1 VKDDPT
7 ELNVAVVDDDELVR
21 STITAYLEDSGYKVS
36 TAANGQEGLELY
48 EQLQPDI
55 VLLDLRMPIMDG
67 FALLQ
72 AVRQRSPEVPII
84 VISGTGVI
92 CEAINAMK
100 MGAWDFITKPIQD
113 MEVLDHVLE
122 RALER
127 RRLMRENRR
136 YQERLEEMVE
146 EKTRQLEDE
155 LRARLEAEEK
165 FQRAQRMEAIGQLA
179 SGIAHDFNNVL
190 TAIRGNAELARL
202 EVDGSGVAAKMLE
215 EIQLASSRAT
225 DLTRKL
231 LSFGRRGATHARIDV
246 NAICSEVAAMIRPML
261 DRNIDIELRLA
272 DEPLWVQGDAT
283 ALHSV
288 LLNLVVN
295 ARDAMP
301 DGGRLSLMTELLGHP
316 AGREVDGGAE
326 SWVKLSVADTGCG
339 MDEET
344 CKHMFEPFYTTKDQG
359 KGTGL
364 GLVAVLDCVQN
375 HDGQLTVK
383 SRPGEGSTFEVRL
396 PAASAGRPKPTKR
409 SEILSNP
416 ESGSANILIVDD
428 EEIIRNYASRVL
440 RRLGYAVWEAADGLD
455 ALRKLESVEPGF
467 DVVLLD
473 MNMPRAGGTEILDHI
488 PECSPRSRVVICTG
502 YADSAFRKETP
513 PCVAGFLAKPFGMA
527 EVKEAVVRALSSPH
541 SLP

>member
-1 VKDDPT
+1 MKDDPT

-21 STITAYLEDSGYKVS
+21 STIAAYLEDSGYGVS
-36 TAANGQEGLELY
+36 TAANGQEGVELY

-55 VLLDLRMPIMDG
+55 VLLDLRMPVMDG

-72 AVRQRSPEVPII
+72 EIRCRSAEVPII

-92 CEAINAMK
+92 SEAITAMK

-113 MEVLDHVLE
+113 MAVLDHVLE

-127 RRLMRENRR
+127 RGLMRENRR
-136 YQERLEEMVE
+136 YQEQLEEMVE
-146 EKTRQLEDE
+146 EKTRQLEEE
-155 LRARLEAEEK
+155 LRGRLEAEEK

-202 EVDGSGVAAKMLE
+202 EIGDGREAARMLD
-215 EIQLASSRAT
+215 EIQLASSRAA

-231 LSFGRRGATHARIDV
+231 LSFGRPSATHARVDV
-246 NAICSEVAAMIRPML
+246 NAVCSEVAGMIRPML
-261 DRNIDIELRLA
+261 DRNIDIQLRLA
-272 DEPLWVQGDAT
+272 DEPLWVQGDAS
-283 ALHSV
+283 ALHST

-301 DGGRLSLMTELLGHP
+301 QGGQLILATESLNHSADR
-316 AGREVDGGAE
+316 AGSEADN
-326 SWVKLSVADTGCG
+326 WVKLSVLDTGCG

-344 CKHMFEPFYTTKDQG
+344 RKHMFEPFYTTKGQG

-375 HDGQLTVK
+375 HEGQVTVK
-383 SRPGEGSTFEVRL
+383 SRPGEGSTFEIRL
-396 PAASAGRPKPTKR
+396 PAASAGRAKPTKR
-409 SEILSNP
+409 SEILPNP

-440 RRLGYAVWEAADGLD
+440 RRLGYAVWEATDGLD
-455 ALRKLESVEPGF
+455 ALQKLESSKPGF

-473 MNMPRAGGTEILDHI
+473 MNMPRAGGTDILDHI
-488 PECSPRSRVVICTG
+488 PECSPHSRVVICSG
-502 YADSAFRKETP
+502 YTDSELRKEMP

-527 EVKEAVVRALSSPH
+527 EVKEAVARALANPH
-541 SLP
+541 SLH